1 MDKENAATINGSD
14 NIKWA
19 CVEAAKPNPEDI
31 DHTITKRTI
40 TLTVCSTQT
49 SGFTNTEMDSIPDK
63 HCFAL
68 LAS

>member
-1 MDKENAATINGSD
+1 MAQTTLNGL
-14 NIKWA
+14 
-19 CVEAAKPNPEDI
+19 VLRQPKPNPEDI